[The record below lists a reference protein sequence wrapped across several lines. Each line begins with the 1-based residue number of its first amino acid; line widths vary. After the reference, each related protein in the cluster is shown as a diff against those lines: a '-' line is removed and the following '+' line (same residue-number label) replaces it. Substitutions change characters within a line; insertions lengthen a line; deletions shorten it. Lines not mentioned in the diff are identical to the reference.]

1 MGVGAYLRRTR
12 ERLGIS
18 LRAMSRM
25 SGINPTSLSQYERDE
40 VSFTVDSL
48 QRVCKWYGI
57 EPWEAIAQKSKLEIY
72 EELKKDPQLSAEHKR
87 GLDAASRD
95 PKISEILRQLEEIAR
110 EKGPDALKRVLAV
123 YALMNQSE
131 E

>member
-1 MGVGAYLRRTR
+1 
-12 ERLGIS
+12 
-18 LRAMSRM
+18 M

-57 EPWEAIAQKSKLEIY
+57 EPWEALAGKSKLEIY

-95 PKISEILRQLEEIAR
+95 PEISEILRQLEEIAR

>member
-1 MGVGAYLRRTR
+1 VGVGAYLRRTR

-57 EPWEAIAQKSKLEIY
+57 EPWEALAGKSKLEIY

-87 GLDAASRD
+87 GLDAAARD
-95 PKISEILRQLEEIAR
+95 PEISEILRQLEEIAR